1 VELFSQSLIVF
12 GLAIVELW
20 LAIPAGFVLDLH
32 PVAIAIA
39 SITGAALAAFIVAL
53 AGERLRA
60 WLVRQCYGRFLLDW
74 QQGRAN
80 RIWTKYGVVGL
91 GLLAPLL
98 TGAPVGAL
106 LGVTFGIPRRRL
118 VLWMTIGIV
127 LWGAGLTLA
136 GVLGLIVFENIT
148 G

>member
-12 GLAIVELW
+12 GLALIELS
-20 LAIPAGFVLDLH
+20 LAIPTGFILELS

-60 WLVRQCYGRFLLDW
+60 WLVRQRYGRFLLDW
-74 QQGRAN
+74 QQGRAQK
-80 RIWTKYGVVGL
+80 IWIKYGVIGL

-106 LGVTFGIPRRRL
+106 LGITFGIPRRRL
-118 VLWMTIGIV
+118 MLWMTIGIV
-127 LWGAGLTLA
+127 LWGIGLTLA
-136 GVLGLIVFENIT
+136 GVLGLIVFEGIT

>member
-1 VELFSQSLIVF
+1 
-12 GLAIVELW
+12 
-20 LAIPAGFVLDLH
+20 
-32 PVAIAIA
+32 VAIAIA

-60 WLVRQCYGRFLLDW
+60 WLVRQRYGRFLLNW
-74 QQGRAN
+74 QQGRAQK
-80 RIWTKYGVVGL
+80 IWTKYGVIGL

-106 LGVTFGIPRRRL
+106 LGITFGIPRRRL
-118 VLWMTIGIV
+118 VLWMTVGIV

-136 GVLGLIVFENIT
+136 GVLGLIVFEGIT